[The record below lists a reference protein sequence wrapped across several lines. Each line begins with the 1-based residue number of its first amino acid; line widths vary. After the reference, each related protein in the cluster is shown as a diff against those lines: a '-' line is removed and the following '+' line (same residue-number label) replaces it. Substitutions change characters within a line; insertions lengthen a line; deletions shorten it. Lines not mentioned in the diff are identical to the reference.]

1 LKIDNIDV
9 EAAIK
14 NVQALL
20 EKDKALTPA
29 LKAALDVLLLL
40 VTLLLVTL
48 LINQK
53 GLNSKNSSIPPASDP
68 NRKKVSKAKSARKPG
83 GQKGSKGTTLAKV
96 DNPDEVID
104 LLIDRRTLPK
114 GVSFKAAGYETRQE
128 IDMTT
133 SRFVT
138 EYRAEVLEDSQG
150 HRFTATFPEALKW
163 SVQYGNSFARVS
175 TCR

>member
-1 LKIDNIDV
+1 MIKIATILKLDNIDV
-9 EAAIK
+9 EAATK
-14 NVQALL
+14 KVQALL
-20 EKDKALTPA
+20 ETNKALTPA
-29 LKAALDVLLLL
+29 LKAALDML
-40 VTLLLVTL
+40 LLLVTL

-53 GLNSKNSSIPPASDP
+53 GLNSKSSSIPPASDP

-96 DNPDEVID
+96 ENPDEVID

-128 IDMTT
+128 IGMTI

-138 EYRAEVLEDSQG
+138 EYRADVLEDSQG
-150 HRFTATFPEALKW
+150 HRFTGTLPEAPKR
-163 SVQYGNSFARVS
+163 SVQ
-175 TCR
+175 

>member
-20 EKDKALTPA
+20 ATDNALTPA
-29 LKAALDVLLLL
+29 LKAALDMLLLL
-40 VTLLLVTL
+40 VTLL
-48 LINQK
+48 IDQK

-68 NRKKVSKAKSARKPG
+68 NRKKVSKAKSARKPD
-83 GQKGSKGTTLAKV
+83 GQKGSKGTTLSKV
-96 DNPDEVID
+96 GNPDEVID

-114 GVSFKAAGYETRQE
+114 GVSFQAAGYETRQE
-128 IDMTT
+128 IDMTI
-133 SRFVT
+133 SCFVT

-150 HRFTATFPEALKW
+150 HRFTTTFPEALKR
-163 SVQYGNSFARVS
+163 SVQYDNNIKAHSVYMSQF
-175 TCR
+175 